1 MAASGTAAR
10 CSWTP
15 ASSTTRRRP
24 APDPAPQ
31 PSGSFSDGT
40 FSSGRF
46 NPVNG
51 GITGTANPGV
61 YAGETAG
68 TLVMQV
74 PLADVATRRRGLPDQ
89 HAGRFPWD
97 ALRRGPH
104 HLGTGESEV
113 LGPDARALGR

>member
-1 MAASGTAAR
+1 M
-10 CSWTP
+10 
-15 ASSTTRRRP
+15 
-24 APDPAPQ
+24 
-31 PSGSFSDGT
+31 
-40 FSSGRF
+40 
-46 NPVNG
+46 NG

-104 HLGTGESEV
+104 HLATGESYV
-113 LGPDARALGR
+113 LRPDERALGRYGDGKANSLAGQALLRRLLLN